1 MPSEKIDCL
10 SMSELRTL
18 TLNPWQELLSLRNP
32 KITDKILVVVA
43 RLRRYSSIIKFIISG
58 IKLKSDH

>member
-1 MPSEKIDCL
+1 MIFFSNFSGSMPSEKIDCL

-18 TLNPWQELLSLRNP
+18 TLNPWAELLSLRNP

-43 RLRRYSSIIKFIISG
+43 RLRRYLLIH
-58 IKLKSDH
+58 L